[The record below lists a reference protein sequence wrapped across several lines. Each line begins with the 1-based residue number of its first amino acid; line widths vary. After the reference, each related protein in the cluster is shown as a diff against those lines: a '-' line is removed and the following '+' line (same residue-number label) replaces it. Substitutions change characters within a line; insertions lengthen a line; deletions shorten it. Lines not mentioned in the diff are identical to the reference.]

1 MLYMGYMLYLFT
13 EEGECDG
20 IRVLYVDPFVKEG
33 ECDGKCVL
41 CVISIRREGVIWY
54 TCMYVMC
61 I

>member
-1 MLYMGYMLYLFT
+1 MVYVCYMLY
-13 EEGECDG
+13 
-20 IRVLYVDPFVKEG
+20 PFVKEG

-41 CVISIRREGVIWY
+41 CVVSIRREGVIWY